1 MNAAGQA
8 SGLLTK
14 SRPAAEILLDMAGG
28 AADILARQL
37 REQVTATPAS

>member
-14 SRPAAEILLDMAGG
+14 QLPAAEIVAEMVAD
-28 AADILARQL
+28 AADLLGGLGKRIR
-37 REQVTATPAS
+37 TG